1 MESQVKNLLKR
12 LMQEEAGQDVIEYA
26 LLGAGISI
34 VAIAAI
40 AAIGPLVDGIYVRI
54 QGALGQV

>member
-12 LMQEEAGQDVIEYA
+12 LVNEEAGQDVIEYA

-34 VAIAAI
+34 VAIATI
-40 AAIGPLVDGIYVRI
+40 QLIGPAVDAIYVRI
-54 QGALGQV
+54 NAALGAV